1 VLSLSLAELAEKMTK
16 PDGTETEMET
26 EREAKK
32 INRSPEVA
40 SRSCEP
46 YIPDAAAHPEVFAAR
61 PQIGGVPGN
70 LALFPTYFLLLVM
83 TDCCIPALAVYLLE
97 IKRKTKTVLES
108 GMRWICSVICCCII
122 CFCMLVAE

>member
-1 VLSLSLAELAEKMTK
+1 LAEKMTK
-16 PDGTETEMET
+16 PDGTET

-40 SRSCEP
+40 SPSCEP

>member
-1 VLSLSLAELAEKMTK
+1 MTK
-16 PDGTETEMET
+16 PDGTDTET
-26 EREAKK
+26 ERDAKK

-40 SRSCEP
+40 
-46 YIPDAAAHPEVFAAR
+46 YIPDVAAHPEVFATFQEPDR
-61 PQIGGVPGN
+61 PEIGGVPGN

-83 TDCCIPALAVYLLE
+83 THCCILALAVYLLE